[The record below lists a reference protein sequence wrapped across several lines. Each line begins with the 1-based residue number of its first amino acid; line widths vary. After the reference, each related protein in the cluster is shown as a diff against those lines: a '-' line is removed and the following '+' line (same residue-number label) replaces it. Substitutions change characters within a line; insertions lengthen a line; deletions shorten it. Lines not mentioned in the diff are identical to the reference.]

1 MSNED
6 NRDECPS
13 RRGRQ
18 HHLTYALLMSGNPV
32 YGTKR
37 WKELRAQ
44 VLAEEPTCHWC
55 RKKPST
61 QADHVIEL
69 DAGGDPYDRSGIVG
83 SCASCNARRGAI
95 FVNKKTANRIQNR
108 NKISF
113 TDKQHTQSPPS
124 LISPNQPEP
133 AVVESDLPA
142 FGRVEPRLETPSNA
156 VDSFGAEVA
165 ALAESVLKI
174 TLMPWQVRALNGML
188 GHDGTGRLCANE
200 AVIGTGRQNGK
211 SWMLRAL
218 CAGWA
223 LKGPEWWGRPQ
234 EIQIVANKKKRAME
248 TWRFLATTFE
258 KLDLATV
265 RRTNG
270 DEAILCHNGS
280 VISMGVA
287 RADEHGGSPDLL
299 CVDELWDIS
308 PEVLFDAFRP
318 SQIARPNPLLAC
330 FSTAGDQS
338 STAMQM
344 LREQALH
351 AIDKG
356 ITNGIYW
363 CEWSPP
369 PGVNMED
376 RQWWPWSNPA
386 LGTTIQWRSL
396 EKAFAGP
403 DRGAWL
409 RAHGNLWIASADSWL
424 PFGLWADRV
433 TQVPIPDGG
442 ILCVDNS
449 LDNETLY
456 CGVRAVAHEG
466 GVIVTTE
473 FVVDSQSQMW
483 AEVNRVMQN
492 REIQLRINPTLH
504 PHTPPDFVRRTQIVG
519 YKELKA
525 ATPICR
531 GMILEDKLRHTGE
544 IALSEH
550 VTRAVQVKVDD
561 GAPLSSQKSPGP
573 ITLARCM
580 VFAAAEAGRPTRS
593 SRAAL
598 SFG

>member
-1 MSNED
+1 
-6 NRDECPS
+6 
-13 RRGRQ
+13 
-18 HHLTYALLMSGNPV
+18 MSGNPV
-32 YGTKR
+32 YGTKQ
-37 WKELRAQ
+37 WKQLRAQ
-44 VLAEEPTCHWC
+44 VLQEEPICHWC
-55 RKKPST
+55 KKAPST

-69 DAGGDPYDRSGIVG
+69 DAGGDPYDRTGIVG
-83 SCASCNARRGAI
+83 SCASCNARRGAV

-113 TDKQHTQSPPS
+113 SPKHNTPS
-124 LISPNQPEP
+124 PHLSISPIEPEP
-133 AVVESDLPA
+133 ARTEA
-142 FGRVEPRLETPSNA
+142 HQAEKGRIEPRLETPSEA
-156 VDSFGAEVA
+156 VDSFGPEVA
-165 ALAESVLKI
+165 ALAKSVLKMD
-174 TLMPWQVRALNGML
+174 LMDWQIRALTGML
-188 GHDGTGRLCANE
+188 GHDGTGQLCANE

-211 SWMLRAL
+211 SWMIRAL
-218 CAGWA
+218 VSAWA

-248 TWRFLATTFE
+248 TWRFLASTLE

-280 VISMGVA
+280 TISMGVA

-299 CVDELWDIS
+299 CVDELWDI
-308 PEVLFDAFRP
+308 PTNVLFDAFRP

-338 STAMQM
+338 SEAMQM

-351 AIDKG
+351 SIDKG
-356 ITNGIYW
+356 ITNGVYW

-386 LGTTIQWRSL
+386 LGTTITWRAL

-409 RAHGNLWIASADSWL
+409 RAHGNLWIASTDSWL
-424 PFGLWADRV
+424 PFGMWAERLSRV
-433 TQVPIPDGG
+433 PMPAGG
-442 ILCVDNS
+442 ILAIDNS
-449 LDNETLY
+449 LDNDTLY
-456 CGVRAVAHEG
+456 CGVRAVQHEG

-483 AEVNRVMQN
+483 AEVNRVMQD
-492 REIQLRINPTLH
+492 RDIQLRINPTLH
-504 PHTPPDFVRRTQIVG
+504 PLTPPDLLRRTQPVG
-519 YKELKA
+519 YRELKA

-531 GMILEDKLRHTGE
+531 GMIIENKLHHTGE
-544 IALSEH
+544 VALAEH
-550 VTRAVQVKVDD
+550 VTRAVMVKVDD
-561 GAPLSSQKSPGP
+561 GAPLSSQKSPGA

-580 VFAAAEAGRPTRS
+580 VFAAAEAGRPVRS
-593 SRAAL
+593 SRAAFA
-598 SFG
+598 FG

>member
-1 MSNED
+1 MPFSAWA
-6 NRDECPS
+6 S
-13 RRGRQ
+13 VL
-18 HHLTYALLMSGNPV
+18 LTYALDMPSNNPV
-32 YGTKR
+32 YNTKR
-37 WKELRAQ
+37 WKQLRIQ
-44 VLAEEPTCHWC
+44 VLQDEPVCHWC
-55 RKKPST
+55 RKKPSV
-61 QADHVIEL
+61 QADHITEL
-69 DAGGDPYDRSGIVG
+69 DAGGDPYERTNIVG
-83 SCASCNARRGAI
+83 SCASCNASRGATYI
-95 FVNKKTANRIQNR
+95 NRKTAQRIQNR

-113 TDKQHTQSPPS
+113 TDKQTIPMPPS
-124 LISPNQPEP
+124 LISPNQQET
-133 AVVESDLPA
+133 ARTESDLPE
-142 FGRVEPRLETPSNA
+142 FGRTEPRLETPSNA
-156 VDSFGAEVA
+156 VNSFGAEVA

-174 TLMPWQVRALNGML
+174 TLMPWQVRALTGML

-248 TWRFLATTFE
+248 TWRFLANTFE

-308 PEVLFDAFRP
+308 PDVLFDAFRP
-318 SQIARPNPLLAC
+318 SQIAKPNPLLAC
-330 FSTAGDQS
+330 FSTAGTQA

-424 PFGLWADRV
+424 PFGLWSDRV
-433 TQVPIPDGG
+433 SQVPIPDGG

-449 LDNETLY
+449 LDNDTLY

-531 GMILEDKLRHTGE
+531 
-544 IALSEH
+544 A
-550 VTRAVQVKVDD
+550 
-561 GAPLSSQKSPGP
+561 
-573 ITLARCM
+573 
-580 VFAAAEAGRPTRS
+580 
-593 SRAAL
+593 
-598 SFG
+598 

>member
-1 MSNED
+1 VVGS
-6 NRDECPS
+6 S
-13 RRGRQ
+13 
-18 HHLTYALLMSGNPV
+18 AGNPDCGQQEKAC
-32 YGTKR
+32 YG
-37 WKELRAQ
+37 
-44 VLAEEPTCHWC
+44 
-55 RKKPST
+55 
-61 QADHVIEL
+61 D
-69 DAGGDPYDRSGIVG
+69 
-83 SCASCNARRGAI
+83 
-95 FVNKKTANRIQNR
+95 
-108 NKISF
+108 
-113 TDKQHTQSPPS
+113 
-124 LISPNQPEP
+124 
-133 AVVESDLPA
+133 
-142 FGRVEPRLETPSNA
+142 
-156 VDSFGAEVA
+156 VA
-165 ALAESVLKI
+165 
-174 TLMPWQVRALNGML
+174 
-188 GHDGTGRLCANE
+188 
-200 AVIGTGRQNGK
+200 
-211 SWMLRAL
+211 
-218 CAGWA
+218 
-223 LKGPEWWGRPQ
+223 
-234 EIQIVANKKKRAME
+234 
-248 TWRFLATTFE
+248 FLANTFE

-318 SQIARPNPLLAC
+318 SQIAKPNPLLAC
-330 FSTAGDQS
+330 FSTAGTQA

-449 LDNETLY
+449 LDNETL
-456 CGVRAVAHEG
+456 VL
-466 GVIVTTE
+466 
-473 FVVDSQSQMW
+473 
-483 AEVNRVMQN
+483 AELGLSRM
-492 REIQLRINPTLH
+492 
-504 PHTPPDFVRRTQIVG
+504 
-519 YKELKA
+519 KA
-525 ATPICR
+525 ASLLRPNLLLIRCR
-531 GMILEDKLRHTGE
+531 KCGLRL
-544 IALSEH
+544 I
-550 VTRAVQVKVDD
+550 V
-561 GAPLSSQKSPGP
+561 
-573 ITLARCM
+573 
-580 VFAAAEAGRPTRS
+580 
-593 SRAAL
+593 
-598 SFG
+598 

>member
-1 MSNED
+1 
-6 NRDECPS
+6 
-13 RRGRQ
+13 
-18 HHLTYALLMSGNPV
+18 
-32 YGTKR
+32 
-37 WKELRAQ
+37 
-44 VLAEEPTCHWC
+44 
-55 RKKPST
+55 
-61 QADHVIEL
+61 
-69 DAGGDPYDRSGIVG
+69 
-83 SCASCNARRGAI
+83 
-95 FVNKKTANRIQNR
+95 
-108 NKISF
+108 
-113 TDKQHTQSPPS
+113 
-124 LISPNQPEP
+124 
-133 AVVESDLPA
+133 
-142 FGRVEPRLETPSNA
+142 LETPSDA
-156 VDSFGAEVA
+156 VDSFGAQVA

-174 TLMPWQVRALNGML
+174 TLMPWQVRALTGML

-248 TWRFLATTFE
+248 TWRFLANTFE

-433 TQVPIPDGG
+433 TQIPIPDGG

-449 LDNETLY
+449 LDNDTLY

-580 VFAAAEAGRPTRS
+580 VFAAAEAGRPTRTS
-593 SRAAL
+593 KAAFA
-598 SFG
+598 FG

>member
-1 MSNED
+1 
-6 NRDECPS
+6 
-13 RRGRQ
+13 
-18 HHLTYALLMSGNPV
+18 MSGNPV

-44 VLAEEPTCHWC
+44 VIQDEPICHWC

-69 DAGGDPYDRSGIVG
+69 DAGADPYDRTLIVG
-83 SCASCNARRGAI
+83 ACASCNARRGAEY
-95 FVNKKTANRIQNR
+95 VNKKTATRIQNR
-108 NKISF
+108 NKTSF
-113 TDKQHTQSPPS
+113 PDKTSTPTPHFF
-124 LISPNQPEP
+124 ISPNQPEP
-133 AVVESDLPA
+133 ARTESDQA
-142 FGRVEPRLETPSNA
+142 EKGRIEPRLETPSEA
-156 VDSFGAEVA
+156 VGSFGPEVA
-165 ALAESVLKI
+165 ALAKSVLKMD
-174 TLMPWQVRALNGML
+174 LMDWQVRALTGML
-188 GHDGTGRLCANE
+188 GHDGTGQLCANE

-211 SWMLRAL
+211 SWMIRAL
-218 CAGWA
+218 VSAWA

-248 TWRFLATTFE
+248 TWRFLATTLE

-280 VISMGVA
+280 TISMGVA

-299 CVDELWDIS
+299 CVDELWDI
-308 PEVLFDAFRP
+308 PTNVLFDAFRP

-338 STAMQM
+338 SEAMQM

-351 AIDKG
+351 SIDKG
-356 ITNGIYW
+356 ITNGVYW

-386 LGTTIQWRSL
+386 LGTTITWRAL

-409 RAHGNLWIASADSWL
+409 RAHGNLWIASTDSWL
-424 PFGLWADRV
+424 PFGMWAERLSRV
-433 TQVPIPDGG
+433 PMPAGG
-442 ILCVDNS
+442 ILAIDNS
-449 LDNETLY
+449 LDNDTLY
-456 CGVRAVAHEG
+456 CGVRAVQHEG

-483 AEVNRVMQN
+483 AEVNRVMQD
-492 REIQLRINPTLH
+492 RDIQLRINPTLH
-504 PHTPPDFVRRTQIVG
+504 PLTPPDLLRRTQPVG
-519 YKELKA
+519 YRELKA

-531 GMILEDKLRHTGE
+531 GMIIEDKLHHTGE
-544 IALSEH
+544 VALAEH
-550 VTRAVQVKVDD
+550 VTRAVMVKVDD
-561 GAPLSSQKSPGP
+561 GAPLSSQKSPGA

-580 VFAAAEAGRPTRS
+580 VFAAAEAGRPVRS
-593 SRAAL
+593 SKVAFA
-598 SFG
+598 FG

>member
-1 MSNED
+1 MTN
-6 NRDECPS
+6 
-13 RRGRQ
+13 
-18 HHLTYALLMSGNPV
+18 
-32 YGTKR
+32 
-37 WKELRAQ
+37 
-44 VLAEEPTCHWC
+44 
-55 RKKPST
+55 KPS
-61 QADHVIEL
+61 EK
-69 DAGGDPYDRSGIVG
+69 S
-83 SCASCNARRGAI
+83 
-95 FVNKKTANRIQNR
+95 KTETPF
-108 NKISF
+108 SF
-113 TDKQHTQSPPS
+113 STERLTPSPHC
-124 LISPNQPEP
+124 LIPPNQPKP
-133 AVVESDLPA
+133 AGTEKDRPE
-142 FGRVEPRLETPSNA
+142 FGRTEPRLETPSDA
-156 VDSFGAEVA
+156 VASYGPEVA
-165 ALAESVLKI
+165 ALAKSVLGI
-174 TLMPWQVRALNGML
+174 TLMPWQVRALTGML

-200 AVIGTGRQNGK
+200 AVVGTGRQNGK
-211 SWMLRAL
+211 SWMIRAL
-218 CAGWA
+218 CAAWA
-223 LKGPEWWGRPQ
+223 LKGPEWWGEPQ
-234 EIQIVANKKKRAME
+234 TVQIVANKKKRAME
-248 TWRFLATTFE
+248 TWRFLAGVLE
-258 KLDLATV
+258 RADLATV
-265 RRTNG
+265 RRQNG
-270 DEAILCHNGS
+270 DESINLHNGS
-280 VISMGVA
+280 VITLGVA
-287 RADEHGGSPDLL
+287 SRDEHGGSPDLL
-299 CVDELWDIS
+299 AIDELWDIH
-308 PEVLFDAFRP
+308 PDVLFDSFRP
-318 SQIARPNPLLAC
+318 SQVARPNPLLAC

-338 STAMQM
+338 SVAMQM

-356 ITNGIYW
+356 ITNGVYW

-369 PGVNMED
+369 PGVNCED

-386 LGTTIQWRSL
+386 LGTTIQWRAL

-403 DRGAWL
+403 DRGAFL
-409 RAHGNLWIASADSWL
+409 RAHMNLWIASSDSWL
-424 PFGLWADRV
+424 PFGMFAERV

-449 LDNETLY
+449 LDNDTLY

-466 GVIVTTE
+466 TVIVTTE

-504 PHTPPDFVRRTQIVG
+504 PHTPPDLVRRTQIVG

-593 SRAAL
+593 SRAAFA
-598 SFG
+598 FG